1 MFVVGFPLAPL
12 CALIN
17 NVIEIQID
25 SHKVLVSRRRP
36 YTVRAHGI
44 GEYKLEHASDW
55 FVITEAGFRLV
66 CTNWSKHLIGLYKL
80 EHTSHWFC
88 FS

>member
-1 MFVVGFPLAPL
+1 MIQYGFVTMFVVGFPLAPL

-44 GEYKLEHASDW
+44 GKYPGQNYSMELMFAKFA
-55 FVITEAGFRLV
+55 TAKNR
-66 CTNWSKHLIGLYKL
+66 
-80 EHTSHWFC
+80 
-88 FS
+88 